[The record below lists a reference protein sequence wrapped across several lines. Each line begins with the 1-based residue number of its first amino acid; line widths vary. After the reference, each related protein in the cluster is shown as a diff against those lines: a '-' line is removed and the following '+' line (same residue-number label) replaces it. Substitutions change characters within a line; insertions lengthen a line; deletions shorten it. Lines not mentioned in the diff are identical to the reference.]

1 LKGAL
6 LLLGSRQSVA
16 LQKGKLMVKQS
27 EGAVQEKPA
36 SLPAKTDTAMF
47 AEYAGMGMETVG
59 AQDIAIPRF
68 KILQDLSPE
77 VNKRKDK
84 YVEGAVPGQ
93 IFNTAFKQASDSIN
107 VLPCIYRRHHIE
119 WLPERGG
126 YVQDHGEDASLL
138 RQARPDEKRNMI
150 LPNGNIIVETA
161 TWYVIDLDTGSQ
173 AIIPMSRTQLGP
185 SRDWMTLATAEKLD
199 RPDGQGKYTP
209 PLFFRGYT
217 LTTALREKGENSWF
231 IWQPKKGAT
240 VTELAEQLNQP
251 ELLEEAIKFA
261 KLVRAGEIKV
271 DASAFEE
278 DEGRGSRQE
287 DDNDTI

>member
-1 LKGAL
+1 MDN
-6 LLLGSRQSVA
+6 
-16 LQKGKLMVKQS
+16 QKGTMMSKPQTDVAVK
-27 EGAVQEKPA
+27 EKKT
-36 SLPAKTDTAMF
+36 LPQTTNDSMF

-84 YVEGAVPGQ
+84 YVEGAEPGK
-93 IFNTAFKQASDSIN
+93 IFNTAFKEVSDAIN
-107 VLPCIYRRHHIE
+107 VLPCIYR
-119 WLPERGG
+119 LPDRGG

-161 TWYVIDLDTGSQ
+161 TWYVIDLDTGAQ

-199 RPDGQGKYTP
+199 RPDGHGKYTP

-217 LTTALREKGENSWF
+217 LATALREKGENSWF
-231 IWQPKKGAT
+231 IWQAKKGAT
-240 VTELAEQLNQP
+240 VTELAEQLNRP
-251 ELLEEAIKFA
+251 DLLQEAIKFA
-261 KLVRAGEIKV
+261 QLVRAGEIKI

-278 DEGRGSRQE
+278 DDARGQRQE
-287 DDNDTI
+287 SDEDTI